1 MKKTVAV
8 TMTFDVELNIADSC
22 LTPEFINRF
31 ESYMFDVDGQP
42 EGIFEHVA
50 VQFAQQSDPDF
61 VEGVGRAEWA
71 STGIPHPEAVIKY
84 RVSNLDVETEV
95 KV

>member
-22 LTPEFINRF
+22 LTPEFIEHF
-31 ESYMFDVDGQP
+31 QSYMFDVESQP
-42 EGIFEHVA
+42 EGIFELVA
-50 VQFAQQSDPDF
+50 YQFAQQSEPDF

-71 STGIPHPEAVIKY
+71 DTVAPHPEAVIKY
-84 RVSNLDVETEV
+84 YVSNVEVETEV
-95 KV
+95 KA

>member
-1 MKKTVAV
+1 MKKIVEV
-8 TMTFDVELNIADSC
+8 TMTFEVELDIADSY
-22 LTPEFINRF
+22 LTPEYIKRF
-31 ESYMFDVDGQP
+31 ESYMFDVNGQP

-50 VQFAQQSDPDF
+50 YQFAQQSDPDF
-61 VEGVGRAEWA
+61 VEGVGRTEWA
-71 STGIPHPEAVIKY
+71 DTGLRHPEAVIKY